1 MHRCTTCM
9 LCALGVQ
16 KRALDPL
23 GLELQVVSF
32 IRCWESNLGP
42 LGGQHVFLTAEP
54 ALQPQTALQ
63 DKGSSVSSSGC
74 VYGVEYI
81 RAAPVPGEMSWKQ
94 G

>member
-9 LCALGVQ
+9 LCALGGQ

-42 LGGQHVFLTAEP
+42 LGGQHVLLTAEP
-54 ALQPQTALQ
+54 ALQPQTALPE
-63 DKGSSVSSSGC
+63 KGSLVSSSGR
-74 VYGVEYI
+74 VNGVEYI
-81 RAAPVPGEMSWKQ
+81 RAAPVPGEISWKQ

>member
-1 MHRCTTCM
+1 M
-9 LCALGVQ
+9 LCALGGQ

-42 LGGQHVFLTAEP
+42 LGGQHVFLSAEP
-54 ALQPQTALQ
+54 ALQPQTARALS
-63 DKGSSVSSSGC
+63 DKGSSASSSGC
-74 VYGVEYI
+74 VYRVEYI